1 MNLPDLRKSQMK
13 LTARQ
18 KYDYRDLDRGERN
31 LGMPS
36 GEIAANWAIRS
47 PKERALR
54 RHSRAFGRR
63 RGNIGREL
71 AKNRDLRFLKYRDAH
86 KQIFNVNVSFR
97 LETVRL
103 EFQPSGSQ

>member
-1 MNLPDLRKSQMK
+1 M
-13 LTARQ
+13 
-18 KYDYRDLDRGERN
+18 
-31 LGMPS
+31 
-36 GEIAANWAIRS
+36 
-47 PKERALR
+47 
-54 RHSRAFGRR
+54 RAFGRR

-103 EFQPSGSQ
+103 EFQPSGSQVGKYIQSFVPVVLAGWLPIRADIERHLQRASDTAAEKASQG